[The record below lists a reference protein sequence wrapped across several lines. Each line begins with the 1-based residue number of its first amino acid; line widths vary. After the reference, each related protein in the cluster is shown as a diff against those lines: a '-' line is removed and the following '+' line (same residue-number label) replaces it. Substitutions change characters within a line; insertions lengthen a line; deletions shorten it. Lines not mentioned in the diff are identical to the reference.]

1 MEVGDEKS
9 VLKQL
14 VNEYP
19 FMEKQN
25 FDKVLNYN
33 KFIFETNI
41 EKYIG
46 QEIERFKAIN
56 MSTDE

>member
-1 MEVGDEKS
+1 M
-9 VLKQL
+9 KQL